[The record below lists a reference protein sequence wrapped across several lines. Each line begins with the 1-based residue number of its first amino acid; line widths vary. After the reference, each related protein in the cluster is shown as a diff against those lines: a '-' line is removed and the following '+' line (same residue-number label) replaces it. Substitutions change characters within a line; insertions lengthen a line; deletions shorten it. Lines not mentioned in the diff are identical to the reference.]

1 MSLKKTISI
10 SFLSF
15 IITLFLVICL
25 IPTTNTVVT
34 HADSGTLNSEEFTT
48 VETTDTSTYG
58 VFTSLSIA
66 LDGDNGEVWAIA
78 KNKITIFPS
87 TVRVIVELY
96 SSFTYQESHLN
107 MTLEAKNNI
116 ADLDMGKTLEARAST
131 KGEQKYWKAR
141 MYYKVDNKDWV
152 EQSTETILLDKNGV
166 FVM

>member
-1 MSLKKTISI
+1 MSLKKIINI
-10 SFLSF
+10 SFLSL

-25 IPTTNTVVT
+25 IPTANKVVS
-34 HADSGTLNSEEFTT
+34 HADSRTLDSEEINT
-48 VETTDTSTYG
+48 VEITDTSTYG
-58 VFTSLSIA
+58 VFTSLSIS

-87 TVRVIVELY
+87 TVMVIVELY

-116 ADLDMGKTLEARAST
+116 ADLDMGNTLEARANT
-131 KGEQKYWKAR
+131 NGEQKYWKAR

-166 FVM
+166 LVM